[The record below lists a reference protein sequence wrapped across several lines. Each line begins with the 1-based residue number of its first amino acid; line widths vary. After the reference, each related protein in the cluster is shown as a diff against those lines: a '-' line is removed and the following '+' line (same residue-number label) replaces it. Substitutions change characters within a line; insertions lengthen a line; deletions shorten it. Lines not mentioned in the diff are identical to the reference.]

1 LDQIGYAL
9 GGEAGARLA
18 ASLGISIS
26 ADTLLRRLHGR
37 RSRGGPTPRVLGAPT
52 SSPEPARTTPRPAD
66 PGITSA
72 ADAEPVAANRVAQQQ
87 AQRREQK
94 RAGYEEMLR
103 LRAAGCTQLAIA
115 QQVGRPLRTV
125 HRYLSAPTFPERK
138 PRTRPPGQLAPYRA
152 YLEQRWRQGC
162 HNTAQLWRELR
173 EQGFRGSY
181 SSVPAR
187 LAEWQ
192 AQLPPEQRRW
202 NGQRPLAHAVATVPT
217 PGAMV
222 WWLLGRREKLTA
234 EQAAYLERL
243 TTLRPQLA
251 LARELVQEFF
261 ALTRRR
267 DAAALEPWRE
277 RVAASGL
284 VELQRFSVGL
294 QRDWAAVV
302 AGLTLEWSTGP
313 VEGQINRLKMIKRQM
328 YGRAGV
334 SLLRA
339 RVLPAAIAA

>member
-1 LDQIGYAL
+1 
-9 GGEAGARLA
+9 
-18 ASLGISIS
+18 
-26 ADTLLRRLHGR
+26 
-37 RSRGGPTPRVLGAPT
+37 
-52 SSPEPARTTPRPAD
+52 
-66 PGITSA
+66 
-72 ADAEPVAANRVAQQQ
+72 
-87 AQRREQK
+87 
-94 RAGYEEMLR
+94 M
-103 LRAAGCTQLAIA
+103 
-115 QQVGRPLRTV
+115 
-125 HRYLSAPTFPERK
+125 
-138 PRTRPPGQLAPYRA
+138 
-152 YLEQRWRQGC
+152 
-162 HNTAQLWRELR
+162 
-173 EQGFRGSY
+173 
-181 SSVPAR
+181 
-187 LAEWQ
+187 
-192 AQLPPEQRRW
+192 
-202 NGQRPLAHAVATVPT
+202 
-217 PGAMV
+217 
-222 WWLLGRREKLTA
+222 GRREKLSA

-339 RVLPAAIAA
+339 RVLPAAITA